1 MKASENS
8 VKAARLFGLLGMI
21 SLLSYAAAVIFA
33 PLAYSGYDSL
43 SQAVSDLSA
52 DTAPSRV
59 LWNQLSTLYMPCG
72 IVCCTF
78 CAFAV
83 RGYLNRT
90 LRCGVYLFA
99 VMNWFSAV
107 GYAMFPLPNSGKPEG
122 FQGVM
127 HLVITAAVVA
137 LSVVSLVLII
147 FGGFRKKTLPSL
159 AVFAAVALTAMFV
172 GAVGTGVLPAEYFG
186 IPERFSVF
194 SATGFN
200 AVLGGYLFFGKLEKE
215 APEPQK
221 GDERK

>member
-59 LWNQLSTLYMPCG
+59 LWNQLSALYMPCG

-90 LRCGVYLFA
+90 LRRGVRCFERRFSCFDYLRRIPKKDVAVSCRICGGRAYGNVCRRCGNGCFA
-99 VMNWFSAV
+99 CGIFRHSRTFQRFFRNWVQCRSRR
-107 GYAMFPLPNSGKPEG
+107 
-122 FQGVM
+122 
-127 HLVITAAVVA
+127 
-137 LSVVSLVLII
+137 LSV
-147 FGGFRKKTLPSL
+147 FRKTRKS
-159 AVFAAVALTAMFV
+159 
-172 GAVGTGVLPAEYFG
+172 GT
-186 IPERFSVF
+186 
-194 SATGFN
+194 
-200 AVLGGYLFFGKLEKE
+200 
-215 APEPQK
+215 
-221 GDERK
+221 